1 MDIKE
6 FDTFIQQFK
15 QLWKSCHSA
24 HLDIDSYDGQAW
36 VGLRVRLVQAP
47 GPFHQGPPQHKEDI
61 PSRTRNGPSRQRRQ
75 AMRSAERV
83 RREAEEASNGEP
95 KETGNVEI
103 VNEAEEASHK
113 EIETLDNEK
122 QVNQEVIAEI
132 AVDETNTTED
142 EALQETADSD
152 DNMIVATPIGAV
164 EPVHDMLPDNPPV
177 PQSLLRTYHI

>member
-1 MDIKE
+1 
-6 FDTFIQQFK
+6 
-15 QLWKSCHSA
+15 
-24 HLDIDSYDGQAW
+24 
-36 VGLRVRLVQAP
+36 
-47 GPFHQGPPQHKEDI
+47 
-61 PSRTRNGPSRQRRQ
+61 
-75 AMRSAERV
+75 MRSAKRV

-103 VNEAEEASHK
+103 VNEAEVASHK

-132 AVDETNTTED
+132 AVDKTNTTED
-142 EALQETADSD
+142 EPLQETADSD

-177 PQSLLRTYHI
+177 IVKDIPEEVEHEAADVIPIHIANQKVQNTDSFLLVECYQSRLCWFPSLCSVLQNLSHLPAAQA